1 MKLHYVSQGEGP
13 LVVLCHGFPEL
24 SYSWRHQIPA
34 LAAAG
39 YRVVAPDQRGYG
51 RSPRPEA
58 VEDYDIVRL
67 TDDLLELLDDLGE
80 ERAVF
85 VGHDWGSLVVWSLAL
100 RAPERV
106 AGVAALS
113 VLFQRRGQMAP
124 LAAIRQAYP
133 WFYVLYFQEPG
144 VADADLGRDP
154 ATTLRRM
161 MGALSSG
168 DPSALAGVPDGRG
181 LVERMPEP
189 GALPEWL
196 SQAEFDHYVAE
207 FTRTGFTGGINWYR
221 NIDRNWDRM
230 AAYDGVKVAVPALFV
245 GGTHDPTLRAE
256 RVAKLEEWVTD
267 LRGALLLDGAGHWI
281 QQERPDDVNAALL
294 GFLKDIS
301 W

>member
-1 MKLHYVSQGEGP
+1 MKLHYESQGEGP

-24 SYSWRHQIPA
+24 AYSWRHQIPA

-51 RSPRPEA
+51 RSPIPA
-58 VEDYDIVRL
+58 AIEDYDIEHL

-80 ERAVF
+80 EHAVF

-100 RAPERV
+100 RAPERM

-124 LAAIRQAYP
+124 LAAIRKAYP
-133 WFYVLYFQEPG
+133 WFYMLYFQEPG

-161 MGALSSG
+161 MTALGSG
-168 DPSALAGVPDGRG
+168 DPTSLAGEQDGRG

-189 GALPEWL
+189 SSLPGWITQEEL
-196 SQAEFDHYVAE
+196 DHYAAE

-221 NIDRNWDRM
+221 NIDRNWDLM
-230 AAYDGVKVAVPALFV
+230 AAYDGAKVTVPALFI
-245 GGTHDPTLRAE
+245 GGTKDPTLRAE
-256 RVAKLEEWVTD
+256 RVVRLGEWVSD
-267 LRGALLLDGAGHWI
+267 LRGAHLLEGAGHWL
-281 QQERPDDVNAALL
+281 QQERPDEVNALL
-294 GFLKDIS
+294 LAFLKDIS
-301 W
+301 